1 LEPGKECTLPSSFIP
16 ISVLDT
22 IGKLFEK
29 ILLCGVLKELN
40 DSGLICGDQQ
50 PTLLG

>member
-1 LEPGKECTLPSSFIP
+1 MLPSSYIT

-40 DSGLICGDQQ
+40 DCGLIRGEQQ

>member
-1 LEPGKECTLPSSFIP
+1 MLPSSYIP

-29 ILLCGVLKELN
+29 NLLCGVLKELK
-40 DSGLICGDQQ
+40 DGGLIRGNQQ